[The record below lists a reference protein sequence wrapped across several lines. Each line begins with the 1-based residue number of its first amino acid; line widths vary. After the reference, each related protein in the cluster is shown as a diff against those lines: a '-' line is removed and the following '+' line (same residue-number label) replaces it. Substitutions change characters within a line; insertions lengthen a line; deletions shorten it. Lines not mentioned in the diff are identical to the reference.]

1 MMANSLSMKNK
12 PIGKILSAATAL
24 LLLVTLVVY
33 LVYTTG
39 MNNANTKTICCGIM
53 AIQFNLLYFGTATRL
68 TIYVIGLL
76 EIAAAALTAECFVTF
91 LRDSLNNLADLL
103 NGITLFS
110 GGTGSVPM
118 IFGLLGAFLVLCILQ
133 IVICFMRD
141 SK

>member
-39 MNNANTKTICCGIM
+39 MHTANTTTICCGVL
-53 AIQFNLLYFGTATRL
+53 AILFNLVYFG
-68 TIYVIGLL
+68 IDKQMPIDVIALL

>member
-1 MMANSLSMKNK
+1 M
-12 PIGKILSAATAL
+12 PID
-24 LLLVTLVVY
+24 
-33 LVYTTG
+33 
-39 MNNANTKTICCGIM
+39 
-53 AIQFNLLYFGTATRL
+53 
-68 TIYVIGLL
+68 VIGLL

>member
-12 PIGKILSAATAL
+12 PIGKILSVATAL

-39 MNNANTKTICCGIM
+39 MHTVNSTTVCCGVL
-53 AIQFNLLYFGTATRL
+53 AILCNLVYFG
-68 TIYVIGLL
+68 IDKQMPIDVIGLL